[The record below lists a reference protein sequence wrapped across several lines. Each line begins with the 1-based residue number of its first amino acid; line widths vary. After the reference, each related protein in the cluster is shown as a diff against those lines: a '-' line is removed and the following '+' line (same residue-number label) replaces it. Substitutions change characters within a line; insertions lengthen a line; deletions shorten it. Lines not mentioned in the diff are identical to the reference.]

1 MKHIKNKRAFAT
13 GVITAIAAL
22 ICVGIIMTQGAQPRF
37 VISLIILIAWSM
49 VSYFTAFT
57 KKGVAEQASEYA
69 DERDRYIAQHS
80 SHTTLLISNYLLFG
94 GCFLGLFLYGVF
106 KNTVFLTVA
115 VTLCSVICCRCVHGR
130 FAHSP
135 TENRN
140 PPPACSPPQ
149 QTGSTGTA
157 TGEPPGQGQTEAP
170 RAGNQQLP
178 SIGNSRN

>member
-13 GVITAIAAL
+13 GVIATIAAL
-22 ICVGIIMTQGAQPRF
+22 ICVAIIMTQGAQPRF
-37 VISLIILIAWSM
+37 VISLIILIAWSV

-94 GCFLGLFLYGVF
+94 GCFLGLFLYGIF

-115 VTLCSVICCRCVHGR
+115 VTLCSVLIVMLIVLICVNIWFEKR
-130 FAHSP
+130 S
-135 TENRN
+135 
-140 PPPACSPPQ
+140 
-149 QTGSTGTA
+149 
-157 TGEPPGQGQTEAP
+157 
-170 RAGNQQLP
+170 
-178 SIGNSRN
+178 